1 MITTQGISSSL
12 SAQRELPIGL
22 FDSGVGGMTLNK
34 LADKLARL
42 AEQRQMLLI
51 THWPQ
56 LAARA
61 QRHFQVSKQIRGNS
75 TFTVCARLGAA
86 DRHAEL
92 ARMAGGGAQ
101 GEAVAGSLEKEG
113 QAADEGL

>member
-1 MITTQGISSSL
+1 MLALVSVRPKAENATFI
-12 SAQRELPIGL
+12 
-22 FDSGVGGMTLNK
+22 FDEVDAGVGGMTLNK

-42 AEQRQMLLI
+42 AGQRQMLLI

-61 QRHFQVSKQIRGNS
+61 QRHFQVSKQVRGNS
-75 TFTVCARLGAA
+75 TFTLCTRLDAQA
-86 DRHAEL
+86 RHAEL

-101 GEAVAGSLEKEG
+101 GEAVAVSLEKEG
-113 QAADEGL
+113 QTAE